1 MRRKT
6 STWRERGE
14 GRREGRETHYLCLCA
29 RVCALSVS
37 ALRLQPGQA
46 SGEQSTVRAPLQP
59 LPPLVFV
66 IVFKLPGQQQQ
77 QQQQLG
83 TIPHGQWA
91 SALRKVPAAA
101 EGREGAR
108 CNGVVRTQ
116 AKVLA
121 KCSRRESRC
130 RRGGGASRIS
140 SSNSSRQCVAWYQ
153 H

>member
-1 MRRKT
+1 M
-6 STWRERGE
+6 ERE
-14 GRREGRETHYLCLCA
+14 GRRKKRRKGDTLPMS
-29 RVCALSVS
+29 VCACVCLICVR
-37 ALRLQPGQA
+37 AAAAAWPA

-91 SALRKVPAAA
+91 SALRKVLAAA

-108 CNGVVRTQ
+108 CNGEVRTQ

>member
-1 MRRKT
+1 M
-6 STWRERGE
+6 ERE
-14 GRREGRETHYLCLCA
+14 GRRKKGSVEGGDTLPMS
-29 RVCALSVS
+29 VCACVCLICVC
-37 ALRLQPGQA
+37 AAAAAWPA

-91 SALRKVPAAA
+91 SALRKVLAAA
-101 EGREGAR
+101 EERGSKVQGE
-108 CNGVVRTQ
+108 VRTQ

-121 KCSRRESRC
+121 KCSRREGAEVQV
-130 RRGGGASRIS
+130 GGQAGLVAATAAGSVWPGIS
-140 SSNSSRQCVAWYQ
+140 TKRS
-153 H
+153 